1 MREQPKADHK
11 PARGCAGP
19 AREPARPAT
28 GAAGPPMRP
37 IEPVWPTTPA
47 EARALQAAL
56 ASRIERCDRLGPVR
70 FVAGL
75 DVHYATGRGLAF
87 AAAVLLDAASLE
99 LLASVLAARP
109 LAFPYVPGLLSFR
122 EAPVALEALALLEPR
137 PDLLLVD
144 GQGLAHPRRMGL
156 ACHIGLLADLPTI
169 GVAKSRLLG
178 EHAPLPE
185 APGAVVPLLD
195 RGETVGLVLRPRAGR
210 RPLWI
215 SIGHRVGLE
224 TALHWV
230 CATSRGRRLPEPVR
244 LADRLSRAHD
254 P

>member
-1 MREQPKADHK
+1 MEEQPPARHK
-11 PARGCAGP
+11 PAP
-19 AREPARPAT
+19 ASPAPPAAARPAPT
-28 GAAGPPMRP
+28 LPPGWPAG
-37 IEPVWPTTPA
+37 PA
-47 EARALQAAL
+47 EARALQERL
-56 ASRIERCDRLGPVR
+56 APRIERADRLGPVR
-70 FVAGL
+70 RVAGL
-75 DVHYATGRGLAF
+75 DLHYAPKRGLAF

-99 LLASVLAARP
+99 LLASAQACAP
-109 LAFPYVPGLLSFR
+109 LSFPYVPGLLSFR
-122 EAPVALEALALLEPR
+122 EAPAGLAALALLEPR

-185 APGAVVPLLD
+185 APDAVVPLLD

-230 CATSRGRRLPEPVR
+230 RATSRGRRLPEPVR